1 MEKFQTW
8 KQEVLGKFAF
18 DERLFQSPSKLHLT
32 IGVLHLLSQK
42 EINRVQELLNGRV
55 KETINSLLADLELQ
69 EVKLNMEG
77 IEIMNDDPYM
87 TGLTRKQLQI

>member
-1 MEKFQTW
+1 MEKFQAW
-8 KQEVLGKFAF
+8 KEEVLSKFPF

-42 EINRVQELLNGRV
+42 EVKRVQELLNGRV
-55 KETINSLLADLELQ
+55 RETINSLLSDLELQ

-87 TGLTRKQLQI
+87 TGLARKEGRI